1 VHRLVERE
9 LGMALGIREI
19 RAIDA
24 TESHVH
30 VEVSMMK
37 SQLRTAAASSDSETS
52 RRAFIAALGAAT
64 CMPLMRGRSWAQ
76 EPALP
81 LKNLGLEHLDILVP
95 DTAASAR
102 FYKQVFDSALHEQPF
117 RGTIRYFILLDDLP
131 EDRQVGYIA
140 VGAAGDRP
148 VQIGHYCALAETYDR
163 AGVASALAAACYPAP
178 GGGFGMIPD
187 IDGIELQLFTL
198 PAGLVTA
205 AVPSDLP
212 VEQNGLLRPRGMDH
226 VLLQV
231 ADMERSLAYYR
242 FMYGSGLESVDPES
256 PDRIWFELESDTRLG
271 LEPAPTGAAPHI
283 ARFGIKVAPFDRR
296 AVVQGLRAIGA
307 EILFSSAEPDLIRF
321 RDNYGITLEVLAD

>member
-1 VHRLVERE
+1 
-9 LGMALGIREI
+9 
-19 RAIDA
+19 
-24 TESHVH
+24 
-30 VEVSMMK
+30 MMK
-37 SQLRTAAASSDSETS
+37 SLTRKATASSGSDSS

-64 CMPLMRGRSWAQ
+64 CMPLMRGSAWAQ

-81 LKNLGLEHLDILVP
+81 LRNLGLEHLDILVP

-102 FYKQVFDSALHEQPF
+102 FYKQVFDAALHEQPF
-117 RGTIRYFILLDDLP
+117 RGTIRYFILLGDLP

-140 VGAAGDRP
+140 IGAAGDRP

-163 AGVASALAAACYPAP
+163 DGVASALEAAGYPAP

-242 FMYGSGLESVDPES
+242 FMYGTGLESTDPEF
-256 PDRIWFELESDTRLG
+256 PDRVWFQLEADTRIG
-271 LEPAPTGAAPHI
+271 LEPAPPGVAPHI
-283 ARFGIKVAPFDRR
+283 ARFGIKVAPFDRA

-307 EILFSSAEPDLIRF
+307 EVLSSSAEPDLVRF
-321 RDNYGITLEVLAD
+321 RDNYGITLEAVAD